1 MADNAYLAVFGVV
14 ACFFLTLL
22 KRQNARRKF
31 ALAVHLKSVQR
42 HRALILLE
50 QRRQN
55 NKTNLHEKIKRW
67 HLSQSTLKCEK
78 TAREHLMTDVLKHI
92 YPALAEGKFSL
103 YHGKFLLFWTTFSNV
118 SNGVYTGDIFT
129 AVNKYFS
136 R

>member
-1 MADNAYLAVFGVV
+1 MNYHRLTCRDEACKQIIRREEMADNAYLAVFGVV

-55 NKTNLHEKIKRW
+55 NKTNLHEKIKR
-67 HLSQSTLKCEK
+67 
-78 TAREHLMTDVLKHI
+78 
-92 YPALAEGKFSL
+92 
-103 YHGKFLLFWTTFSNV
+103 
-118 SNGVYTGDIFT
+118 
-129 AVNKYFS
+129 
-136 R
+136 